1 MTTMTTIVPTYRRP
15 ADLARCLTALKHQ
28 QRSPDEV
35 LVVVR
40 DTDSETRQFLESFDY
55 HPLPLRM
62 ITVTVTGVVAAMNMG
77 LDAAQGDIITFTDDD
92 AAPHPDWLARIE
104 HHFEADDRVGGVGG
118 RDLMYC
124 NGILA
129 DGSKQT
135 VGQLQWFGRVIG
147 NHHLGAGT
155 AREVDVLKGV
165 NMSFRRTA
173 IANSHFDTRMR
184 GTGAQVHFEIEFS
197 LSLKRSGWKL
207 IYDPQILVDHYP
219 AQRFDEDQRHT
230 FNELAFTNAVHNET
244 LALLEHLAPTKRLL
258 FVLWAIFVGTR
269 KAFGIIQLL
278 RFAPREKHLAL
289 KKWQASVQGRWQGWQ
304 SWQQS
309 QSGSRSLNPSSFQTN
324 QTAKL

>member
-1 MTTMTTIVPTYRRP
+1 MTTITTIVPTYRRP
-15 ADLARCLTALKHQ
+15 ADLARCLTALRHQ
-28 QRSPDEV
+28 LRSPDEV

-40 DTDSETRQFLESFDY
+40 DTDNETRQFLELFD
-55 HPLPLRM
+55 HAPLPLRV

-77 LDAAQGDIITFTDDD
+77 LDAAQGDIIAFTDDD
-92 AAPHPDWLARIE
+92 AAPHPDWLTRIE
-104 HHFEADDRVGGVGG
+104 QHFLADDRVGGVGG

-124 NGILA
+124 NGAIVEGA
-129 DGSKQT
+129 KQT

-147 NHHLGAGT
+147 NHHLGTGT

-173 IANSHFDTRMR
+173 IANSRFDTRMR

-197 LSLKRSGWKL
+197 LSLKRAGWTL
-207 IYDPQILVDHYP
+207 IYDPHILVDHYP

-230 FNELAFTNAVHNET
+230 FNEVAFANAVHNET
-244 LALLEHLAPTKRLL
+244 LALLEHLAPEKRLL
-258 FVLWAIFVGTR
+258 FVLWATFVGTR
-269 KAFGIIQLL
+269 KAFGFVQLL
-278 RFAPREKHLAL
+278 RFTPHEKHLAW

-304 SWQQS
+304 TWQHSQRNPRSFNQS
-309 QSGSRSLNPSSFQTN
+309 FMQVN